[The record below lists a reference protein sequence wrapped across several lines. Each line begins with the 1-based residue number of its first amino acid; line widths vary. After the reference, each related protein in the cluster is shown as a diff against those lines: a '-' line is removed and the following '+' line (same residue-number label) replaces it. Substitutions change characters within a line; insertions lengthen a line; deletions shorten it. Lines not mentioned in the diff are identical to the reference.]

1 MNVFFRPMKS
11 LHGDRNMWVVFAK
24 VAVLGVAYNGVILT
38 TINGLG
44 VVMSPP
50 EAPGALP
57 GLNSAAF
64 GIGASLGI
72 GIVAP
77 IVAIGTAGGYVTAL
91 WVSFGITVLAL
102 GAALLIKPRPGQT
115 A

>member
-1 MNVFFRPMKS
+1 MIALFAENR
-11 LHGDRNMWVVFAK
+11 WVVFAM
-24 VAVLGVAYNGVILT
+24 VAVLGVAYNGMILT

-77 IVAIGTAGGYVTAL
+77 IVTLGTMGGYVTAL
-91 WVSFGITVLAL
+91 WVSLGITVLAL

-115 A
+115 V